1 MASRRAG
8 RLKLIARIWSFSTS
22 CSPNAMGW
30 TYAGGSGPKGTSQLS
45 CSRLGAKSPTASPGS
60 NWVPTTTSSSRF
72 RRGSW
77 WSGSSRSCGVSR
89 RRRSGRSDT
98 SRPVVCLSTLTGA
111 RSCWGPGRRP
121 HRYRVRSV
129 VVPGQASP
137 CCVFAGAVVGAG
149 LGATRRRS
157 TPVRPPSQSTS
168 AACERRSRTIPR
180 IRGASARVGL
190 WLPVHTVIGEA
201 LIIGGATLVVGVVL
215 AVLLRRLPSVR
226 LQLTGL
232 AMLAVALPLASVTLS
247 GLLVFHMG
255 AQAEVLFVSAAA
267 AATSLVGAI
276 LLTRNIVL
284 HLERVRDASH
294 ELASG
299 DLAARAPE
307 GGPAELA
314 ELATSFNAMAG
325 HLEEVF
331 DARRELV
338 AWASHDLRAPITSL
352 QAMLEAMEDGV
363 VEPQHYLETLQ
374 GQVRLLSTLVDDLFE
389 MACID
394 SGAITLAV
402 GPVDLGALVKGFLQ
416 HYELEAQAPVCGS
429 EQSCVTRRPG
439 RFAPR
444 TKSSGC

>member
-1 MASRRAG
+1 M
-8 RLKLIARIWSFSTS
+8 
-22 CSPNAMGW
+22 
-30 TYAGGSGPKGTSQLS
+30 
-45 CSRLGAKSPTASPGS
+45 
-60 NWVPTTTSSSRF
+60 
-72 RRGSW
+72 
-77 WSGSSRSCGVSR
+77 
-89 RRRSGRSDT
+89 
-98 SRPVVCLSTLTGA
+98 
-111 RSCWGPGRRP
+111 
-121 HRYRVRSV
+121 
-129 VVPGQASP
+129 
-137 CCVFAGAVVGAG
+137 
-149 LGATRRRS
+149 
-157 TPVRPPSQSTS
+157 
-168 AACERRSRTIPR
+168 
-180 IRGASARVGL
+180 
-190 WLPVHTVIGEA
+190 
-201 LIIGGATLVVGVVL
+201 
-215 AVLLRRLPSVR
+215 
-226 LQLTGL
+226 
-232 AMLAVALPLASVTLS
+232 
-247 GLLVFHMG
+247 
-255 AQAEVLFVSAAA
+255 LFVSAAA

-276 LLTRNIVL
+276 LLTRNIVF

-416 HYELEAQAPVCGS
+416 HYELEAQARGLRVRTIVRDERDLGGL
-429 EQSCVTRRPG
+429 RPG
-439 RFAPR
+439 QSRAGADEPRVQCTPPHAGWRTGHRFRHQRRRCRFRLAR
-444 TKSSGC
+444 GLRSRRGRGGEGTHLRAILER